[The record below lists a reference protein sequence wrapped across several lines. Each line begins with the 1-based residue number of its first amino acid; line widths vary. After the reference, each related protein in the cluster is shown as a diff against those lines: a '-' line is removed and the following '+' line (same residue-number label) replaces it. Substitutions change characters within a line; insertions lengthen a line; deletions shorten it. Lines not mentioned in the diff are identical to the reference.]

1 MNNISKRTQNLAKL
15 GVLAGISVVLVA
27 LIHFPI
33 IAAAPYLEYDPAD
46 IPILIGTFA
55 LGPAA
60 GLLLTVVAST
70 IQGLTVSAASGG
82 YGILMHI
89 IATGTY
95 VTVAG
100 NIYRRHKTRKMAAIA
115 LLSGSIAMT
124 LIMIPAN
131 LLITPI
137 FLGVSQ
143 DVVKS
148 LLIPAIIPFNVVK
161 AGINSIL
168 TFLLYKRISGYLH
181 KPVAISK
188 K

>member
-1 MNNISKRTQNLAKL
+1 MNNVSTKTRNLAKM
-15 GVLAGISVVLVA
+15 GILAAISIVLVA

-46 IPILIGTFA
+46 IPIIIGTFA

-60 GLLLTVVAST
+60 GLMLIVVAAT

-95 VTVAG
+95 VIVAG
-100 NIYRRHKTRKMAAIA
+100 NIYRGHKNKRMAAVA
-115 LLSGSIAMT
+115 MLAGTAAMT

-137 FLGVSQ
+137 FLTVSR
-143 DVVKS
+143 DVVKG
-148 LLIPAIIPFNVVK
+148 LLLPGIIPFNLVK
-161 AGINSIL
+161 AGVNSVI
-168 TFLLYKRISGYLH
+168 TFLLYKRVSGMLH
-181 KPVAISK
+181 R
-188 K
+188 

>member
-1 MNNISKRTQNLAKL
+1 MNNVSTKTRNLAKL
-15 GVLAGISVVLVA
+15 SILAAISIVLVA

-46 IPILIGTFA
+46 IPIIIGTFA

-60 GLLLTVVAST
+60 GLLLTVVAAT

-95 VTVAG
+95 VVVAG
-100 NIYRRHKTRKMAAIA
+100 NIYRIRKNKKTAAIA
-115 LLSGSIAMT
+115 MLAGVAAMT

-131 LLITPI
+131 LIITPI
-137 FLGVSQ
+137 FLTVSR

-148 LLIPAIIPFNVVK
+148 LLLPGIIPFNLIK
-161 AGINSIL
+161 AGVNSVI
-168 TFLLYKRISGYLH
+168 TFLLYKRVSGILH
-181 KPVAISK
+181 R
-188 K
+188 